1 VIRGVAGAALTV
13 ALLAACAGETKSVQP
28 PQPPTGY
35 TRPAEYPLGDDA
47 AAIEQRTLR
56 HVLDSAPAE
65 LGKPSVAWLLAPGPV
80 DRTALRAYY
89 DQATRGGWSAMPNVG
104 AGLAAG
110 ETAFGY
116 QAGDR
121 AFIVIVPPV
130 QVGPRQLVTIATYG
144 SAPAR

>member
-1 VIRGVAGAALTV
+1 LIRGVAGAAIAL
-13 ALLAACAGETKSVQP
+13 ALLAACGGETKTVQP
-28 PQPPTGY
+28 PPPPTGY

-56 HVLDSAPAE
+56 HVLDAVPAT
-65 LGKPSVAWLLAPGPV
+65 LGKPAVAWLLAPGPV

-89 DQATRGGWSAMPNVG
+89 DQATRAGWSPMADVG
-104 AGLAAG
+104 TGLAAG

-144 SAPAR
+144 SPPTR

>member
-28 PQPPTGY
+28 PQ
-35 TRPAEYPLGDDA
+35 
-47 AAIEQRTLR
+47 QRTLR
-56 HVLDSAPAE
+56 HVLESAPAE